1 MSSCTYLGSMR
12 QMLLVTLVISM
23 VTFLRLLR
31 LAARASADSLMLLL
45 LVKAATEQEARRVT
59 TQAQCF
65 TDHRA
70 MHHNSLNNILVTL
83 QTQLRD
89 KPAYLSGSQVHC
101 LLA

>member
-65 TDHRA
+65 TD
-70 MHHNSLNNILVTL
+70 ILVTL

-89 KPAYLSGSQVHC
+89 KPAYLSGSQVRC